1 MLERSGASEDRSELT
16 SRLAEHA
23 CTCSNFGMTTA
34 LATDLGGSGL
44 KAGLVSASAQLIA
57 TERVD
62 RPIPPGPEDRSEVDP
77 EVWWDDL
84 GHATMRLAA
93 APPVA
98 YASVAAI
105 AIWGMTRTQVV
116 VDEAG
121 TALRQPTAGLN
132 ANQLAHLVMTG
143 RDDTSAGVVER

>member
-1 MLERSGASEDRSELT
+1 
-16 SRLAEHA
+16 
-23 CTCSNFGMTTA
+23 
-34 LATDLGGSGL
+34 
-44 KAGLVSASAQLIA
+44 
-57 TERVD
+57 
-62 RPIPPGPEDRSEVDP
+62 
-77 EVWWDDL
+77 
-84 GHATMRLAA
+84 MRLAA

-132 ANQLAHLVMTG
+132 ANQLAHLVMTDG
-143 RDDTSAGVVER
+143 MTRQQELSSANRYQSSPKWYYGIALA